1 MSTYNEYH
9 VGYNRRLPTF
19 FFSPL
24 FQQLSCITRRRH
36 RQVSLSLEALADFF
50 LKPLSVQLLLYLPL
64 EIAHLFFELFLAQ
77 RLTHM
82 RCYGRVLGEWCE
94 WDGLRIIAGHIYAN
108 EETQCTWGDY
118 Y

>member
-9 VGYNRRLPTF
+9 VDYNRRLPTF

-50 LKPLSVQLLLYLPL
+50 FKTVVC
-64 EIAHLFFELFLAQ
+64 AAFTVLAP
-77 RLTHM
+77 RNSTFVFRVIFSPKINTHAM
-82 RCYGRVLGEWCE
+82 
-94 WDGLRIIAGHIYAN
+94 LRESIR
-108 EETQCTWGDY
+108 
-118 Y
+118 